1 MRTARVC
8 VYDGILSGL
17 TLEGSCNIITVDR
30 DSLVRACVQNR
41 QPDPTR
47 RIVKLERIV
56 REIELQLKA
65 IEGDDTLYEEASF
78 GSRLQALDAIEF
90 AILKRVERLLAADS
104 QAKALQSLQQRAE
117 SVRSR
122 LEAIDE
128 KLFERLRAGIRS
140 GALRGAELQ
149 RQLEAYAGRS
159 RGKRCQGG
167 GAYDSLDALLA
178 GTLLIGPAPRETTR
192 RESEMVFYQPTPG
205 RIIFELV
212 ERAGFQRHDIFY
224 DLGSGLGQVVIL
236 VNLLSGVAAKGI
248 EYDPAYCEYA
258 RRCAQD
264 LNLSGVEFVQADA
277 READYRDGTAFFLYT
292 PFEGRMLQQV
302 LERLKSVAETRTIRV
317 CTYGPCT
324 FEVSIQ
330 GWLAPGQQEALGV
343 DRLAVF
349 RSVSG

>member
-1 MRTARVC
+1 MDNV
-8 VYDGILSGL
+8 I
-17 TLEGSCNIITVDR
+17 
-30 DSLVRACVQNR
+30 
-41 QPDPTR
+41 
-47 RIVKLERIV
+47 
-56 REIELQLKA
+56 REIQAALEA
-65 IEGDDTLYEEASF
+65 IERDGALYDEARF
-78 GSRLQALDAIEF
+78 GSRLEALDAIEF
-90 AILKRVERLLAADS
+90 AMLKRVEGLPAADS
-104 QAKALQSLQQRAE
+104 QAEALLSLQQRAE
-117 SVRSR
+117 SVRSQ
-122 LEAIDE
+122 LEATDE
-128 KLFERLRAGIRS
+128 KLFQRLRAGIRS
-140 GALRGAELQ
+140 GALRGAELR
-149 RQLEAYAGRS
+149 RQLEAYAGCN

-178 GTLLIGPAPRETTR
+178 GTFLIGPAPRETTR

-236 VNLLSGVAAKGI
+236 VHLLSGVAAKGI

-302 LERLKSVAETRTIRV
+302 LERLKSVAATRTIRV
-317 CTYGPCT
+317 YTYGPCT
-324 FEVSIQ
+324 FAVSLQ
-330 GWLAPGQQEALGV
+330 GWLAPDQQEALGV
-343 DRLAVF
+343 ERLAVF

>member
-1 MRTARVC
+1 M
-8 VYDGILSGL
+8 
-17 TLEGSCNIITVDR
+17 
-30 DSLVRACVQNR
+30 
-41 QPDPTR
+41 
-47 RIVKLERIV
+47 
-56 REIELQLKA
+56 REIRAELEA
-65 IEGDDTLYEEASF
+65 IERDGALYDEASF
-78 GSRLQALDAIEF
+78 ASRLQALDAIEF
-90 AILKRVERLLAADS
+90 SILKRVEGLLAADS
-104 QAKALQSLQQRAE
+104 QAQALLSLQQRAE

-128 KLFERLRAGIRS
+128 KLFEKLRAGIRS

-149 RQLEAYAGRS
+149 SQLEAYAGCG

-167 GAYDSLDALLA
+167 GAYDSLDALIGGVFLA
-178 GTLLIGPAPRETTR
+178 EAAPGEMMEREP
-192 RESEMVFYQPTPG
+192 EMVAYQPTPAH
-205 RIIFELV
+205 IIFGLV

-236 VNLLSGVAAKGI
+236 VHLLSGVAAKGI

-302 LERLKSVAETRTIRV
+302 LERLKNIAATRAIRV
-317 CTYGPCT
+317 YTYGPCT
-324 FEVSIQ
+324 FAVSLQ
-330 GWLAPGQQEALGV
+330 GWLAPDRQEALGV
-343 DRLAVF
+343 ERLAVF